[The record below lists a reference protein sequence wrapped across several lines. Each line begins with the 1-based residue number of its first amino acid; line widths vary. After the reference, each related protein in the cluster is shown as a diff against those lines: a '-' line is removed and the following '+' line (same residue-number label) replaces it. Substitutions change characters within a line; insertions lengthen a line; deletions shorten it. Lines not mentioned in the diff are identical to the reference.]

1 MKSLKIAGLSVAIF
15 FAPTGL
21 LWMMFTLFGLPF
33 QPGQVAAIGLTI
45 FGAALAPIAIP
56 IGQELFGDNK

>member
-1 MKSLKIAGLSVAIF
+1 MKSLKIAGLSVAMF

-21 LWMMFTLFGLPF
+21 LWMMFGIFGLPF
-33 QPGQVAAIGLTI
+33 QPDQGAAIGLTI
-45 FGAALAPIAIP
+45 FGATLASIAIP